1 MKNEWIRWL
10 FFRLYCP
17 LVFAIGWLLRMD
29 MERLRN
35 RLIMMNNSLVRNSAR
50 SPADSVLLLLPHC
63 LQYSECNIRITR
75 NVFNCE
81 SCGRCSIKEFTGLA
95 RELKMNLFVATGG
108 TLARRIVDEN
118 RSDAIVAVACERDLI
133 SGIMDTYPIP
143 VLGIINERP
152 FGPCLNTEVD
162 FNSVKEAL
170 TFFSGR
176 ERESHC

>member
-10 FFRLYCP
+10 FFRIYCP
-17 LVFAIGWLLRMD
+17 LVFAAGWLFRMD
-29 MERLRN
+29 MEKLRDRLISMNN
-35 RLIMMNNSLVRNSAR
+35 RLVLGSDKSSA
-50 SPADSVLLLLPHC
+50 SSVLLLLPHC

-81 SCGRCSIKEFTGLA
+81 GCGRCGVKDFSVLAKELN
-95 RELKMNLFVATGG
+95 LNLFVATGG
-108 TLARRIVDEN
+108 TIARRIVDEN

-152 FGPCLNTEVD
+152 FGPCLNTKVD
-162 FNSVKEAL
+162 FDRVKEAL
-170 TFFSGR
+170 AFFAGGKSNN
-176 ERESHC
+176 